1 LLKTRQKNYSQRFRG
16 VALDHGLSFPQISK
30 IPLLG
35 DFRRTM
41 PGLCLPMENIA
52 FPSDMIG
59 GEGAHE

>member
-1 LLKTRQKNYSQRFRG
+1 MVLLRISYISWVHF
-16 VALDHGLSFPQISK
+16 SK